1 VVPWESGVDLALGAG
16 VLDRSGARH
25 RRARLGPV
33 TGADEDRAGDLGPVP
48 GPSGVDDLL
57 AGVLLRLGGYEPV
70 GAEVVAAL
78 TRPDRARLLLALRAT
93 LAGDEIRLVAP
104 CPNPDCGEIA
114 EVVLSVAALL
124 DPAPGTADTAETD
137 TPDGRF
143 TVRLPRG
150 SDDAA
155 VADLPDGERAAAL
168 WRRIADPDPSG
179 AGRATVVAL
188 ALALARLG
196 EAAGAPDLAVVAR
209 CPACAAWLEFDPD
222 PADLLGRAL
231 HGNAG
236 RLLAE
241 VHCLAFHYGWGE
253 AEILALPRGRRHRYL
268 DLVRRQL
275 DGRPLVDLRR

>member
-1 VVPWESGVDLALGAG
+1 VDVALGAG
-16 VLDRSGARH
+16 VTDRSGSRH

-33 TGADEDRAGDLGPVP
+33 TGADEDRAADLGAVP
-48 GPSGVDDLL
+48 DPSGVDDLL

-70 GAEVVAAL
+70 GSEVVAAL
-78 TRPDRARLLLALRAT
+78 TRPDRARLLLTLRAT
-93 LAGDEIRLVAP
+93 LAGDEIRLSAP

-124 DPAPGTADTAETD
+124 GPAPGTADSTGVD
-137 TPDGRF
+137 TPDGPFR
-143 TVRLPRG
+143 VRLPRG
-150 SDDAA
+150 SDETA
-155 VADLPDGERAAAL
+155 VAALPDGERAAAL
-168 WRRIADPDPSG
+168 WRRITEPDPAG
-179 AGRATVVAL
+179 ARPATVAAL
-188 ALALARLG
+188 AAALARLG
-196 EAAGAPDLAVVAR
+196 ESAQAPDLAVVAR

-231 HGNAG
+231 LGNAD

-241 VHCLAFHYGWGE
+241 VHCLAFHYGWAQ
-253 AEILALPRGRRHRYL
+253 AEILALPRRRRHRYL